1 MCLEILEGCQ
11 KKVLSSVPNILNL
24 ISNLYKE
31 KYVVMGRIV
40 MNSFDFMFKQTLR
53 LSNSCVNA
61 CTAYHIHICV
71 IICA

>member
-31 KYVVMGRIV
+31 KYVVIGT
-40 MNSFDFMFKQTLR
+40 NSNDLF
-53 LSNSCVNA
+53 
-61 CTAYHIHICV
+61 
-71 IICA
+71 